1 MKKITIILFV
11 ILTSWSTFSQDSA
24 KREKIKSLKV
34 AFITERLALT
44 QTEAQKFWPIYNAY
58 ETEKDTQRKRGYE
71 KRIQISEDITESQA
85 RVTLNDLIQFE
96 RNRENLRIDFIENLL
111 NQKVLPAKKI
121 LQLKT
126 AEDEFN
132 RKMLHE
138 YRKRHGDPH
147 GKNKD

>member
-1 MKKITIILFV
+1 MIILFV
-11 ILTSWSTFSQDSA
+11 LLASWSTFSQDLN

-58 ETEKDTQRKRGYE
+58 EIEKDMQRRLGYE
-71 KRIQISEDITESQA
+71 KRKQISEDISEAQA
-85 RVTLNDLIQFE
+85 KIMLNDLIKFE
-96 RNRENLRIDFIENLL
+96 RERENLRIDFIESLV

-121 LQLKT
+121 LQLRT

-138 YRKRHGDPH
+138 YKKRHGDPH
-147 GKNKD
+147 EKK

>member
-11 ILTSWSTFSQDSA
+11 LLTSWSAFSQDSD
-24 KREKIKSLKV
+24 KRERIRSLKV

-58 ETEKDTQRKRGYE
+58 ETEKDTQRRLGYE
-71 KRIQISEDITESQA
+71 KRKQISEDITEAQA
-85 RVTLNDLIQFE
+85 RIMLYDLIKFE
-96 RNRENLRIDFIENLL
+96 RSRENSRIDFIENLL

-126 AEDEFN
+126 TEDEFN
-132 RKMLHE
+132 RKMLQE
-138 YRKRHGDPH
+138 YRKRHG
-147 GKNKD
+147 N